1 MITRSEFLASQ
12 LSMADSPARMK
23 EGTIS
28 TSNSGAGA
36 AITEG
41 SEVGAEAGVGGAS
54 DRGAG
59 GGLRPQPR
67 PVKRAKRHR
76 PESNC
81 LVRFLIILSYLTR

>member
-12 LSMADSPARMK
+12 LSMADSPAWIR

-28 TSNSGAGA
+28 TSNSGAGP

-41 SEVGAEAGVGGAS
+41 SEVGTEVGVGGVS

-67 PVKRAKRHR
+67 LVKRAKRHR
-76 PESNC
+76 PDSNC
-81 LVRFLIILSYLTR
+81 LVRFLILSYLTR